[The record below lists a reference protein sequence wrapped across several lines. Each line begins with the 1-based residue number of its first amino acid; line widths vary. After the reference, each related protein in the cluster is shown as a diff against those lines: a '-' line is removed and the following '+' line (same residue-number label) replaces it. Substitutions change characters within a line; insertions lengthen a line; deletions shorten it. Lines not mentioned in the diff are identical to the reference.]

1 MIANGPAKKSSAR
14 VNQQSSCRVTFNPT
28 LNHGETRGV
37 RGMACGRY
45 FFRRHWKQLN
55 VCFICVLCIHYMSVR
70 PRHEGSLTD
79 ASLPSQYDT
88 FCQHEE
94 GATARLLREC
104 RS

>member
-45 FFRRHWKQLN
+45 FFSQTLEAAQGMLPMRSMHPLHD
-55 VCFICVLCIHYMSVR
+55 CS
-70 PRHEGSLTD
+70 SL
-79 ASLPSQYDT
+79 A
-88 FCQHEE
+88 
-94 GATARLLREC
+94 
-104 RS
+104 

>member
-45 FFRRHWKQLN
+45 FFRRHWKQLK
-55 VCFICVLCIHYMSVR
+55 VCFLCVLCIHYMSVH
-70 PRHEGSLTD
+70 PWHEVSLPD

-88 FCQHEE
+88 RCQHEE
-94 GATARLLREC
+94 GAIGRLLR
-104 RS
+104 